1 MDLDDTEDFYLYR
14 RLGGLEAAAAE
25 RTPETEVL
33 ESIPDEVVKEALE
46 SLPEQFRM
54 AVLLADVEGFSY
66 KEIAEIMDVPIGT
79 VMSRLSRK
87 KAAPTAVVELRSRAW
102 SRATGSPHRRR
113 KLQAHRERGDR
124 ELWTATKRSIAL
136 YHYLDGEL
144 TVWRRWTIKRH
155 LGRCPPCAQGFDF
168 EVELRQVVS
177 MKCRDE
183 APAELRRRIAE
194 QLGLPPE

>member
-1 MDLDDTEDFYLYR
+1 MDCEKASYR
-14 RLGGLEAAAAE
+14 
-25 RTPETEVL
+25 V
-33 ESIPDEVVKEALE
+33 
-46 SLPEQFRM
+46 
-54 AVLLADVEGFSY
+54 
-66 KEIAEIMDVPIGT
+66 
-79 VMSRLSRK
+79 
-87 KAAPTAVVELRSRAW
+87 
-102 SRATGSPHRRR
+102 
-113 KLQAHRERGDR
+113 
-124 ELWTATKRSIAL
+124 

-155 LGRCPPCAQGFDF
+155 LGKCPPCAQGFDF